1 MDSDKAIVLIMAAGA
16 ASIFRP
22 NAFYEERSVES
33 AYATLGSYLADHY
46 PAVTHDILDIGPAS
60 AERQTLLATQ
70 LRESG
75 AAVDPAVLAAAALL
89 AKVILD
95 RDPDAAEAV
104 FVAPADLQQAFDAIN
119 TQLEKK
125 TE

>member
-1 MDSDKAIVLIMAAGA
+1 MTMAAAA

-22 NAFYEERSVES
+22 NAFYEDRSVE
-33 AYATLGSYLADHY
+33 AAYLALQGYLTDHY
-46 PAVTHDILDIGPAS
+46 PAVAHDILDIAPAS
-60 AERQTLLATQ
+60 AERQALLATQ

-75 AAVDPAVLAAAALL
+75 AAVDPAVLASAALL
-89 AKVILD
+89 AQVTLD

-104 FVAPADLQQAFDAIN
+104 FLTQAELQQALDAIN

-125 TE
+125 

>member
-1 MDSDKAIVLIMAAGA
+1 MDNDKAIVLTMAAGA

-22 NAFYEERSVES
+22 NAFYEDRSVDS
-33 AYATLGSYLADHY
+33 AYMTLQRYLADHY
-46 PAVTHDILDIGPAS
+46 PAVTYDILDIGPAS
-60 AERQTLLATQ
+60 TERQALLATQ

-75 AAVDPAVLAAAALL
+75 AAVDPALLAAAAQL
-89 AKVILD
+89 AQATLK

-104 FVAPADLQQAFDAIN
+104 FRTHADLQQAFDAIN

-125 TE
+125 